1 MKPIKIVVVDDHLL
15 VLNGLEVMLQ
25 GVEHI
30 QVIAL
35 CRNGDE
41 LLTALTRSV
50 PDVILM
56 DIQLPGTDGIKLTRL
71 VQSMYP
77 GCKLLGLSN
86 MDEKQYI
93 TAMLR
98 SGASGYL
105 LKNVDRDVLVA
116 AIEAVHAGEQYVQK
130 ELQSRLLQEAFTGRK
145 FKGDKPA
152 LTRREKE
159 ILQLIAEEH
168 SNQEIAERLF
178 LSVRTV
184 ENHRFNLMQKL
195 GVKNVAGLVKEAI
208 SMGLGS

>member
-1 MKPIKIVVVDDHLL
+1 MKSIKIVVVDDHLL
-15 VLNGLEVMLQ
+15 VLNGLEVMLK

-41 LLTALTRSV
+41 LLATLARSV

-71 VQSMYP
+71 VQSMHP

>member
-1 MKPIKIVVVDDHLL
+1 MKPIKLVVVDDHLL

-25 GVEHI
+25 GVPHI
-30 QVIAL
+30 RVMAL
-35 CRNGDE
+35 CRNGEE
-41 LLTALTRSV
+41 LLTSLAQSV

-56 DIQLPGTDGIKLTRL
+56 DIQLPGADGIKLTRL

-77 GCKLLGLSN
+77 DCKLLGLSN
-86 MDEKQYI
+86 MDEKPYI

-105 LKNVDRDVLVA
+105 LKNVDQEVLVA
-116 AIEAVHAGEQYVQK
+116 AIEAVHAGEQYIQK
-130 ELQSRLLQEAFTGRK
+130 ELQARLLQETVTGK
-145 FKGDKPA
+145 KIKGDRPA

-159 ILQLIAEEH
+159 ILQLIAGEH

-178 LSVRTV
+178 LSIRTV